1 MPTLIEP
8 TVPSAHSAQRHETE
22 PSAALIGAHSEV
34 AASVAEFDLDDSTL
48 WQQVDSLVADTAGA
62 AYALTEAVTGEPA
75 PRPARGAPPVVRVRK
90 LATAQRRLFAA
101 LDRCPEPGR
110 KVIDR
115 ATDQV
120 RALNREMRCAAQSA
134 TGSTSEPNSHSH
146 CRDLL
151 RLVEPGADDHTL
163 ASVAAAPTKTRTT
176 RLSPQGVCDQCEN
189 TGPNRRS
196 RPCPPQPAW
205 PTSISP
211 P

>member
-75 PRPARGAPPVVRVRK
+75 PRPAPGVPAVVRVRE

-101 LDRCPEPGR
+101 LDRNPPLSDDA
-110 KVIDR
+110 IDP
-115 ATDQV
+115 ATRHV
-120 RALNREMRCAAQSA
+120 RALSRELRCAAQSLTA
-134 TGSTSEPNSHSH
+134 CHNGPKPGS
-146 CRDLL
+146 
-151 RLVEPGADDHTL
+151 DDE
-163 ASVAAAPTKTRTT
+163 R
-176 RLSPQGVCDQCEN
+176 G
-189 TGPNRRS
+189 GRRS
-196 RPCPPQPAW
+196 
-205 PTSISP
+205 
-211 P
+211 

>member
-75 PRPARGAPPVVRVRK
+75 PRPARGVPAVVRVRE

-101 LDRCPEPGR
+101 LDRNLPLSDDE
-110 KVIDR
+110 IDR
-115 ATDQV
+115 ATRHV
-120 RALNREMRCAAQSA
+120 RALSRELRCAAQSLTA
-134 TGSTSEPNSHSH
+134 CHNGPKPGS
-146 CRDLL
+146 
-151 RLVEPGADDHTL
+151 DDE
-163 ASVAAAPTKTRTT
+163 R
-176 RLSPQGVCDQCEN
+176 G
-189 TGPNRRS
+189 GRRS
-196 RPCPPQPAW
+196 
-205 PTSISP
+205 
-211 P
+211 

>member
-110 KVIDR
+110 EVIDR

-120 RALNREMRCAAQSA
+120 RAQPRDALRRAVRDGINQRTQLAFTLPRPPEARGARC
-134 TGSTSEPNSHSH
+134 G
-146 CRDLL
+146 
-151 RLVEPGADDHTL
+151 
-163 ASVAAAPTKTRTT
+163 
-176 RLSPQGVCDQCEN
+176 
-189 TGPNRRS
+189 
-196 RPCPPQPAW
+196 
-205 PTSISP
+205 
-211 P
+211 